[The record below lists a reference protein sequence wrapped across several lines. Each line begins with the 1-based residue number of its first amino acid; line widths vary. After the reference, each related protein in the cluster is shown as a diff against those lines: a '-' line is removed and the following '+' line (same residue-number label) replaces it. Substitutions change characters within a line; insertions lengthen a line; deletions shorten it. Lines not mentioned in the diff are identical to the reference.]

1 MYQVISNRFL
11 FSFEG
16 RINRGKYWY
25 AVFAS
30 SAACL
35 VFLSIVAAAIA
46 GIFGLRVKSLYVH
59 ICDDLSKFPALPFDV
74 SFSDAGTT
82 PAALVL
88 FYAMGAPVF
97 VFSIW
102 FLAAATIKRLHDRNK
117 SGWWIIPFLIAPGL
131 LDRLWDWID
140 DPAAALFVSAIAFGL
155 SVWCFV
161 EMFYRSGTRGPNR
174 FGPDPLAPVDT
185 RPPWD
190 QFSELEMVPHTASPS
205 ALSHD
210 KRRT

>member
-59 ICDDLSKFPALPFDV
+59 ISDVWSKFPALPFDV

-82 PAALVL
+82 PSAMVL
-88 FYAMGAPVF
+88 IYVMGAPVL
-97 VFSIW
+97 VFSMW

-117 SGWWIIPFLIAPGL
+117 RGW
-131 LDRLWDWID
+131 
-140 DPAAALFVSAIAFGL
+140 
-155 SVWCFV
+155 
-161 EMFYRSGTRGPNR
+161 
-174 FGPDPLAPVDT
+174 
-185 RPPWD
+185 
-190 QFSELEMVPHTASPS
+190 
-205 ALSHD
+205 
-210 KRRT
+210 